1 MFGKKVTICYQRKY
15 IRVNKDFK
23 VEYAPVIT
31 DNSLPV
37 KYDVLRTVNELK
49 YSGHTRNIS
58 EEGLCLEVEDIKKLL
73 TSIKKNTQLKLRI
86 SIPGETVESIDA
98 IGKII
103 WKDMKNTLC
112 GIEFTQ
118 IFPEDRMKIRN
129 LGYTAQKCKL
139 GR

>member
-15 IRVNKDFK
+15 IRVNKEFK
-23 VEYAPVIT
+23 IECTPVIT

-37 KYDVLRTVNELK
+37 KNELK
-49 YSGHTRNIS
+49 YNGHTRNIS
-58 EEGLCLEVEDIKKLL
+58 EEGLCLEVEDLKKLL

-98 IGKII
+98 IGKVI
-103 WKDMKNTLC
+103 WKDMKNSLC

-129 LGYTAQKCKL
+129 YVVDEHVKNYKV
-139 GR
+139 